1 MTSTVKIII
10 LRIFLQMMYNE
21 DFEDN
26 VLLVAASNR
35 PDMIDKALL
44 RPGRIDRIIRVPP
57 PDLAVCFF
65 Q

>member
-1 MTSTVKIII
+1 MCDFSCAVNFT
-10 LRIFLQMMYNE
+10 LYFLQRMFNE

-44 RPGRIDRIIRVPP
+44 RPGRIDRIIHVPP
-57 PDLAVCFF
+57 PDLAVC
-65 Q
+65 